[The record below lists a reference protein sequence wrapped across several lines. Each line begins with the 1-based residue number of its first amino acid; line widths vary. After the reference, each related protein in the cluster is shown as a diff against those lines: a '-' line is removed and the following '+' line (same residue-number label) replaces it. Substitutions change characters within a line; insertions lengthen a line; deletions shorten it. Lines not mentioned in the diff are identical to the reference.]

1 MRQKN
6 GQSEQATQVLEK
18 LIEEYPGEAD
28 LTAVNLLAELHM
40 ANGAFAT
47 TITWIDRART
57 LYCADQGLPLDLSVK
72 AGICHAYMGN
82 LVVAEVHHL
91 DCDLICGCTQFF
103 TFSLFIQC
111 VISVE

>member
-47 TITWIDRART
+47 TISWIDRART

-91 DCDLICGCTQFF
+91 IVIYFCDYTQFF
-103 TFSLFIQC
+103 LLSLFIQC
-111 VISVE
+111 MTSVK